1 MLDNDPIYTQ
11 ADMDIAQAALTLY
24 KKARNEAYAMIWAI
38 VIEHGG
44 EIGITTE
51 VQIDSLNEGN
61 VLKTWNDPADRKFMI
76 KATYPKE
83 KEKL

>member
-1 MLDNDPIYTQ
+1 MSDVFIYTQ
-11 ADMDIAQAALTLY
+11 ADMDIAKDVLEKLR
-24 KKARNEAYAMIWAI
+24 KERNDAHAMIWAI

-51 VQIDSLNEGN
+51 VQMDSMNKGN
-61 VLKTWNDPADRKFMI
+61 VLTTWDDPANRKFMI